1 MTAIKDFNAN
11 DLVCAHAAV
20 PDEGYIIGAA
30 VNDQIKHDRVPFF
43 ITAHAINT
51 DKNIMLFAISDQMFS
66 TYKSQ
71 FLKQTLRS
79 VPTTIWSSIRDF
91 IEPEEYL
98 KQMAEAFAQMP
109 LRPTAQADLPSV
121 FAANLKANH
130 EAMVQEYNAYFEF
143 DSMAGVMTK
152 PNNSICRSYLIRY
165 EGEKNGASYV
175 VLAGMDYKGMEYYS
189 AMSGFQ
195 MMGGLFGGMF
205 NQQQNAGPSSDKFG
219 HGSPC
224 DVIEWGAENHF
235 VAVTPKENEEEA
247 TRAFLDFVSTFH
259 MDPQLRNRFY
269 ELKAQRTQML
279 YQQSLQFQQSAQQSM
294 RNLQFQQ
301 QKLTN
306 MLAQNSASISAGIM
320 DSWDR
325 KMASQSRMSQNYS
338 EAIRGVNTY
347 QNSYGQNVEV
357 SVAADHVYEN
367 KYGDVYGVSGNA
379 LDNEL
384 LNKLNWKEIK

>member
-1 MTAIKDFNAN
+1 MTMMKDFSSNN
-11 DLVCAHAAV
+11 MVCAHAAV
-20 PDEGYIIGAA
+20 PDEGYITGAA
-30 VNDQIKHDRVPFF
+30 INDQIQHDRVPFF

-51 DKNIMLFAISDQMFS
+51 EKNIMMFAISDQMFS
-66 TYKSQ
+66 TYKNQ
-71 FLKQTLRS
+71 FIKQTLKS

-91 IEPEEYL
+91 IEPEDYL
-98 KQMAEAFAQMP
+98 KEMAQALAQMP
-109 LRPTAQADLPSV
+109 LRAVATADLPSV
-121 FAANLKANH
+121 FAANLDRNYQ
-130 EAMVQEYNAYFEF
+130 AMLQEYSTYFEF
-143 DSMAGVMTK
+143 DAMAGVATK
-152 PNNSICRSYLIRY
+152 PNNSVCRSYLIKY
-165 EGEKNGASYV
+165 EGEKNGAQYV
-175 VLAGMDYKGMEYYS
+175 VLAGMDYKGIEYYS

-205 NQQQNAGPSSDKFG
+205 NNQQNSGIGSSQFG

-235 VAVTPKENEEEA
+235 ITVAPKDKEEEA
-247 TRAFLDFVSTFH
+247 TAAFLNFVSTFH
-259 MDPQLRNRFY
+259 MDSNLRNRFY

-279 YQQSLQFQQSAQQSM
+279 YQQSLQYQQAAQQSM

-320 DSWDR
+320 DSWDK

-357 SVAADHVYEN
+357 GVSADHVYEN